1 MRMEAS
7 RCKLLD
13 FNVGDVLRRRVM
25 FGIES
30 RRAARKAEEEEISE
44 LHKSGDFRLWFLRR
58 WHFRYISRMVDFGK
72 LCMDLNSVL

>member
-1 MRMEAS
+1 
-7 RCKLLD
+7 
-13 FNVGDVLRRRVM
+13 M

-30 RRAARKAEEEEISE
+30 RRAARKAEEEISE

-72 LCMDLNSVL
+72 LGMDLNSVL